1 MNERN
6 DFIRDFVGV
15 KAWHDAGYTGK
26 RVIVASA
33 EDFMNSLGDYDH
45 SMRTLIAAKEMAPDA
60 QYIYISHAPK
70 INDTSTLKEKLL
82 ASEACVYWGSIS
94 FPARLGADD
103 QLSEIPHV
111 TTLFSAGNKGGESA
125 SGYIQNEHIYGVG
138 AVSLTWSSISNGAPS
153 PDAEMLI
160 LPAGYSSESDAVDFV
175 APAGLYAPN
184 SDPFDGTSCS
194 APVLAG
200 MCAIVNDLFID
211 KTGGPL
217 TRDAM
222 YQFLKDCSLDLRETG
237 HDSKTGWGLPILPNP
252 ESVEIGRYARGR
264 NYKIKKTNTGL
275 VDYCKAQVGR
285 PYWMGTFGQT
295 ATPGLHQYNK
305 SRLPQHYT
313 SNDFQYQYGK
323 RVHDCIGLVKGYLWS
338 DGPNSPPRYN
348 GAQDY
353 SAGSMLA
360 ICKDRGAIKT
370 IPELKGTLVFGDDHV
385 GVYIGNGEVIEARGH
400 VYGVVKTRLAGRGWK
415 YWGKCPFINYEKEEE
430 IVTTEMFADLM
441 EEYRKELRDNDSNTY
456 SKTAREW
463 AVGNGLVEGDGKT
476 TSGDP
481 NYMWGDM
488 LSREQLVTVLHRFA
502 KLINL
507 K

>member
-264 NYKIKKTNTGL
+264 NYKIKKLIQGL
-275 VDYCKAQVGR
+275 SI
-285 PYWMGTFGQT
+285 T
-295 ATPGLHQYNK
+295 A
-305 SRLPQHYT
+305 
-313 SNDFQYQYGK
+313 K
-323 RVHDCIGLVKGYLWS
+323 R
-338 DGPNSPPRYN
+338 R
-348 GAQDY
+348 
-353 SAGSMLA
+353 SAGPIGWVRLGRQQRPDCTNIIKAVYLSITPLTIFSTSTVSGYMIALDLSKD
-360 ICKDRGAIKT
+360 ICG
-370 IPELKGTLVFGDDHV
+370 LM
-385 GVYIGNGEVIEARGH
+385 ARTPLLDTTVRKITAQGRCWPS
-400 VYGVVKTRLAGRGWK
+400 VKT
-415 YWGKCPFINYEKEEE
+415 
-430 IVTTEMFADLM
+430 V
-441 EEYRKELRDNDSNTY
+441 
-456 SKTAREW
+456 AR
-463 AVGNGLVEGDGKT
+463 
-476 TSGDP
+476 
-481 NYMWGDM
+481 
-488 LSREQLVTVLHRFA
+488 
-502 KLINL
+502 
-507 K
+507 